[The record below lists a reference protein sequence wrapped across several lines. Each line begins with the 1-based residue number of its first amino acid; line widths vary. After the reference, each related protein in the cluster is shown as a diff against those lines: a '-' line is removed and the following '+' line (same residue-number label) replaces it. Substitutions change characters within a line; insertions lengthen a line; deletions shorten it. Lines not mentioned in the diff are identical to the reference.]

1 MWISRLN
8 VVAAIRSIPTRYGDG
23 LPWWSILVTLL
34 LGFSSLGGFG
44 LAFLVGGPTDGTR
57 HAWWLLGGFTF
68 MLAMVPP
75 AFWILGRILPEDFTV
90 RGIRFH
96 RPVLLPRLIL
106 SILSLSMI
114 FWGWKGDPISEP
126 WEQGPF
132 SFIILGIFMVAAG
145 VLLLTSL
152 APLVT
157 RFLSR
162 LLAPLSGRI
171 ASVLPTSLAYP
182 MATPFRT
189 AMTMGMFSIVI
200 FAVVILSG
208 SSAITE
214 NNLEEMGD
222 ESGGDYEILAFS
234 GSELD
239 PDVGNWDLGDMN
251 ITDFDSIAT
260 IHTGVVKAER
270 GDGAGDRL
278 NVGIRGFDSNFT
290 EHGALSLE
298 VWATELGDTQ
308 EEAWAAVLA
317 DESLVIVDFS
327 LTPQPVSG
335 VEAPPTLDLGIG
347 DSILI
352 SDPSNSGV
360 NRTVFV
366 GGILKQEA
374 SVFIPG
380 IYIQA
385 DFAEERFDAKPQIV
399 WFSLPN
405 GTSIADQEFAADEIE
420 RGMIEEGVGVFVIE
434 DAWNKINSFV
444 LSIFGLLK
452 AFLALG
458 LVVGIAG
465 LAVVTIRNVSER
477 RHQIGILRALGFQR
491 SMVVATFL
499 VELSWVSFLG
509 ILNGAL
515 VGVGFHYA
523 LYDRFLKD
531 DGADFIMPWN
541 EIYLIVIGAYVLTLL
556 ATLWPVRQ
564 AASIRPA
571 EALRDPN

>member
-1 MWISRLN
+1 M
-8 VVAAIRSIPTRYGDG
+8 
-23 LPWWSILVTLL
+23 
-34 LGFSSLGGFG
+34 
-44 LAFLVGGPTDGTR
+44 
-57 HAWWLLGGFTF
+57 
-68 MLAMVPP
+68 
-75 AFWILGRILPEDFTV
+75 
-90 RGIRFH
+90 
-96 RPVLLPRLIL
+96 
-106 SILSLSMI
+106 
-114 FWGWKGDPISEP
+114 
-126 WEQGPF
+126 
-132 SFIILGIFMVAAG
+132 
-145 VLLLTSL
+145 
-152 APLVT
+152 
-157 RFLSR
+157 
-162 LLAPLSGRI
+162 
-171 ASVLPTSLAYP
+171 
-182 MATPFRT
+182 
-189 AMTMGMFSIVI
+189 
-200 FAVVILSG
+200 
-208 SSAITE
+208 
-214 NNLEEMGD
+214 
-222 ESGGDYEILAFS
+222 
-234 GSELD
+234 
-239 PDVGNWDLGDMN
+239 
-251 ITDFDSIAT
+251 
-260 IHTGVVKAER
+260 
-270 GDGAGDRL
+270 
-278 NVGIRGFDSNFT
+278 
-290 EHGALSLE
+290 E
-298 VWATELGDTQ
+298 VWATELGDTE

-327 LTPQPVSG
+327 LTPQPTSS
-335 VEAPPTLDLGIG
+335 VETPPTLDLGIG

-380 IYIQA
+380 IYIQS

-405 GTSIADQEFAADEIE
+405 GTSVADQEHAADEIE

-434 DAWNKINSFV
+434 VAWNKINSFV

-523 LYDRFLKD
+523 LYDRFLKE

-556 ATLWPVRQ
+556 ATLWPVRK